1 MKTNLL
7 STCVGSVEFKWKCV
21 IAYFPK
27 RRIEITQDI
36 YGKRTKLWG
45 KEECCCLK
53 SKEMKCTHR
62 EDTTGTIE
70 QQKHW
75 TKNLGT
81 SDVWNTLSMEQLR
94 QWSIGAWSS
103 WNLDQH
109 A

>member
-1 MKTNLL
+1 M
-7 STCVGSVEFKWKCV
+7 

-70 QQKHW
+70 QQKH
-75 TKNLGT
+75 
-81 SDVWNTLSMEQLR
+81 
-94 QWSIGAWSS
+94 
-103 WNLDQH
+103 
-109 A
+109 